1 MKVHKERHFI
11 SVKKKLVCC
20 CVFLL
25 AVGIFSAALVFAGNR
40 MQNRNWNEILEMQ
53 GIFSRYYADLA
64 NADHMMYQYILA
76 PDAQKKQA
84 YRDCIKA
91 VQSFD
96 ESSLRL
102 REHFDGYMAEDYYQM
117 AQNYLSQVRMLL
129 ENEQEKDY
137 ETTLEAYTQAANVKK
152 IIENAYISLWNMVD
166 ENVKIQKERLDT
178 VWSRIW
184 TAASASVLAVAF
196 ACIWYILRFSEKFLH
211 PVLELTHTAE
221 VMNEGQ
227 EEPERMLL
235 SEMSRDEMQIL
246 AEVFYRLIDMTQAQM
261 AELVKKQELEKQ
273 LKDEEIERIT
283 AQKQLHQ
290 ARLQMFQSLVNP
302 HFLFNILSV
311 MADLSMREH
320 APQTQEAIEQ
330 LSLSLRYSLSYMN
343 KTAALSQEASN
354 LRYYFYLQRLRFGS
368 RFQFRI
374 EIDPDCEDAAMPA
387 MILQPLAEN
396 AMQHGVGSYPAG
408 GWIHCS
414 ARRECDQVCVI
425 MEDNGIGMTE
435 EELARLYERIQH
447 GLTGDFS
454 HGIGMILVYHRMKE
468 FFQESCSLNIE
479 SEPGRGTKIT
489 IRFPDKREPAYKRQ
503 MTEEITYDSSG
514 TGG

>member
-1 MKVHKERHFI
+1 MKIHGEGRFI
-11 SVKKKLVCC
+11 SVKRKLVCC

-25 AVGIFSAALVFAGNR
+25 SVGIFSAALVFAGNR

-64 NADHMMYQYILA
+64 NTDHMMYQYISA
-76 PDAQKKQA
+76 ADAQKEQA
-84 YRDCIKA
+84 YQECLKSVA
-91 VQSFD
+91 LFD
-96 ESSLRL
+96 ESSQQLRG
-102 REHFDGYMAEDYYQM
+102 RFDSYMAEDYYQM
-117 AQNYLSQVRMLL
+117 AQNYLSQVQMLL
-129 ENEQEKDY
+129 QNEPENDY
-137 ETTLEAYTQAANVKK
+137 EATLEAYTQAGNVKR

-166 ENVKIQKERLDT
+166 EKAEAQKEHLDT
-178 VWSRIW
+178 VWNRIW
-184 TAASASVLAVAF
+184 IVISVGVLAAAF

-221 VMNEGQ
+221 KISSGQ
-227 EEPERMLL
+227 EEPERMQMPDLAK
-235 SEMSRDEMQIL
+235 DEMQVL
-246 AEVFYRLIDMTQAQM
+246 TEVFYRLIDTTQEQM
-261 AELVKKQELEKQ
+261 AELVQKQELEKQ
-273 LKDEEIERIT
+273 LKDEEIRRIT
-283 AQKQLHQ
+283 VQKQLHQ

-311 MADLSMREH
+311 MADLSMRED
-320 APQTQEAIEQ
+320 APRTQEAIEQ

-343 KTAALSQEASN
+343 KTATLSQEASN

-396 AMQHGVGSYPAG
+396 AMQHGVGSYPSG

-414 ARRECDQVCVI
+414 AKRGADGVCVTV
-425 MEDNGIGMTE
+425 EDNGIGMTE
-435 EELARLYERIQH
+435 EELACLKDRIEH

-468 FFQESCSLNIE
+468 FFREGCSLNIE
-479 SEPGRGTKIT
+479 SAPGRGTKI
-489 IRFPDKREPAYKRQ
+489 ILRFQKKKQTNSKKQIAKEGACV
-503 MTEEITYDSSG
+503 
-514 TGG
+514 